1 MSTIIR
7 KLNIFNQIKLIFT
20 QQYKLLITLLVV
32 ALLLFGLFQIYI
44 IYKNNQILKSSIDF
58 YKVVESQGSLEF
70 EEIMIKLSS
79 ENNFYGIL
87 SSLEIINLD
96 LINNDIESSYSNY
109 LDLLENRKLNNILI
123 TTIAIH
129 GSYNLLDKIN
139 SNNELNIIDKVNIF
153 LSFIDSSLK
162 AFEGFKYEI
171 KFLISVINDDSSNID
186 FLSDESL
193 NIYKKIVGNE
203 KILSSIKERVKKIHD
218 FQKYK

>member
-1 MSTIIR
+1 M
-7 KLNIFNQIKLIFT
+7 
-20 QQYKLLITLLVV
+20 
-32 ALLLFGLFQIYI
+32 
-44 IYKNNQILKSSIDF
+44 
-58 YKVVESQGSLEF
+58 
-70 EEIMIKLSS
+70 
-79 ENNFYGIL
+79 
-87 SSLEIINLD
+87 
-96 LINNDIESSYSNY
+96 
-109 LDLLENRKLNNILI
+109 
-123 TTIAIH
+123 
-129 GSYNLLDKIN
+129 
-139 SNNELNIIDKVNIF
+139 NIIDKVNIF